1 MTETTED
8 APFELVVTRGDLEL
22 VRAALRLLL
31 SVEDDHET
39 IAELKSLIARLP
51 AKTPG

>member
-8 APFELVVTRGDLEL
+8 APIELVVTRGDLEL

-31 SVEDDHET
+31 SVEDDRET
-39 IAELKSLIARLP
+39 IVELKALIARLP
-51 AKTPG
+51 TRAG